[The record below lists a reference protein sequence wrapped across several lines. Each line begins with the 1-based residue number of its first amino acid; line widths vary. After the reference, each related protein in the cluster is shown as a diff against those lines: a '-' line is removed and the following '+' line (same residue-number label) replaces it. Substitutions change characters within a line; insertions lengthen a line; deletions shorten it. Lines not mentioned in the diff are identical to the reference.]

1 MFTGIVEEIGTIKEI
16 IRSSRAIRLSI
27 TCSRIMDDVNIGDSI
42 AVNGICLTV
51 SQMGDSCFS
60 ADVMAET
67 MRRTG
72 LSRLRVSDKV
82 NLERALK
89 ISSRLG
95 GHIVSGHIDG
105 TGILVSRFEEDNA
118 LWLTIEAE
126 ISILKYMV
134 MKGSVTLDGV
144 SLTIAHL
151 DEKYFKVSLIPH
163 TAGETTLGSIRVGE
177 QVNIECDLIG
187 KYVERFVSG
196 DTQESKSSKDIS
208 IEFLRSNGFA

>member
-1 MFTGIVEEIGTIKEI
+1 
-16 IRSSRAIRLSI
+16 
-27 TCSRIMDDVNIGDSI
+27 
-42 AVNGICLTV
+42 
-51 SQMGDSCFS
+51 
-60 ADVMAET
+60 

-144 SLTIAHL
+144 SLTIAHF
-151 DEKYFKVSLIPH
+151 DERCFKVSLIPH
-163 TAGETTLGSIRVGE
+163 TAGETTLGFIRVGE

-196 DTQESKSSKDIS
+196 DIQESKSSKDIS